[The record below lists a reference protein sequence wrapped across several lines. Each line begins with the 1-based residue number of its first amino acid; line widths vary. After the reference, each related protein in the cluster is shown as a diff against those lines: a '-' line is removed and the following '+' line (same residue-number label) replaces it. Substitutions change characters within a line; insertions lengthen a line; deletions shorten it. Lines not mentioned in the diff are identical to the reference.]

1 LTFAIGDLIIQ
12 TMGGRYGKYGEI
24 KRFERLRK
32 NRRNLLCSQTKPR
45 FVKGRTGKIRLF
57 KKDFRHSGIKD

>member
-1 LTFAIGDLIIQ
+1 LTFALGDLIIR

-32 NRRNLLCSQTKPR
+32 NRRNVLCSQGRSR
-45 FVKGRTGKIRLF
+45 FVKDHTGKLRPF
-57 KKDFRHSGIKD
+57 KNNFRHSGIKD